1 MALPEEVGL
10 PVRQQVAPLFEMIQ
24 LGRWREVLA
33 NLDELMAAIEQEHRS
48 EQRQALFM
56 MLLPYS
62 PGPLSALP
70 GAVPRFERI
79 VQLLE
84 LHPGIPEQ
92 LRLYALTAR
101 IYCHFWRGNW
111 DAAVAG
117 CSELYRQAEV
127 LGVSRWRTMDVGAVP
142 LFCAAYRGDMAT
154 AEAELDQLFSTINR
168 VPEAFAIQQIPYLY
182 WRAYLRW
189 QQHRYD
195 EMRADA
201 QRIAMLEQVHGGSPF
216 LATIQPLL
224 RGLIALG
231 ERRFDAAEQALQTAA
246 ALQEHML
253 FSTGFSNAQLL
264 LAFLALKRGRTSEA
278 LALFTPLL
286 REYAETNLP
295 GRLMW
300 EGEPAVALARLA
312 RDQGCYAAFAER
324 VLHLLGVPLTDR
336 AAGVALPD
344 SSETLSARE
353 IEVLRLMASG
363 LSNAQIAEQLVIS
376 LHTVKRHVA
385 NVLEK
390 LGAASRTEAAA
401 RGRELGVI

>member
-1 MALPEEVGL
+1 MALPEEVGR
-10 PVRQQVAPLFEMIQ
+10 PVRQQIAPLFEMIQ

-33 NLDELMAAIEQEHRS
+33 NLDEVIAAIEHEHRS
-48 EQRQALFM
+48 DQRQALFM

-84 LHPGIPEQ
+84 LHPGIPNQ

-117 CSELYRQAEV
+117 CSELYNQGEV
-127 LGVSRWRTMDVGAVP
+127 LGVSKWRTMDVGAIPV
-142 LFCAAYRGDMAT
+142 FCAAYRGDRAT

-201 QRIAMLEQVHGGSPF
+201 QRIVTLEQIHGGSPF
-216 LATIQPLL
+216 LATVQPLL
-224 RGLIALG
+224 KGLIALG
-231 ERRFDAAEQALQTAA
+231 ERRFDAAEQALRTAA
-246 ALQEHML
+246 ALQEQV
-253 FSTGFSNAQLL
+253 STAFSNAQLL

-278 LALFTPLL
+278 LALFTPFLH
-286 REYAETNLP
+286 EYAEANLP

-300 EGEPAVALARLA
+300 EGEPAVALLRLA
-312 RDQGCYAAFAER
+312 IDQGRYVAFSER
-324 VLHLLGVPLTDR
+324 VLYLLGVSLTDR
-336 AAGVALPD
+336 ADGVALPD

-376 LHTVKRHVA
+376 LHTVKRHVV
-385 NVLEK
+385 NILEK

-401 RGRELGVI
+401 RARELEVI